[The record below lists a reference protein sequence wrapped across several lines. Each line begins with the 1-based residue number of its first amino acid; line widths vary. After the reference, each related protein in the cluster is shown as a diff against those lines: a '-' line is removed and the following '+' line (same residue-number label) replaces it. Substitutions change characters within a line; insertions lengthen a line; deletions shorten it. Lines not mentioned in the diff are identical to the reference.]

1 MSYVSFRFV
10 IYVGAVAAAYFLYP
24 VLFRS
29 RKEEQWQVLL
39 AASLVF
45 YGLCS
50 GRCLFLLLLTGASVY
65 GGTLWLQRCQEVMRR
80 ALSPADGGPLS
91 RADKK
96 QIRSAAQRKK
106 RRILAAV
113 LLLNFGILA
122 FCKYVPDLVNR
133 WLSGN
138 FISLSI
144 PIGISFYTFQATGYL
159 IDVYNGNAE
168 AERNPGKVML
178 FLSFFPQIMQGP
190 ISFWDPVAEE
200 MFAEHRVDWTRMKRG
215 AELILWGYL
224 RKMVLADRIVG
235 KIYAVTDSYQEY
247 SGTMIV
253 LAVLLYAVQLYADFA
268 GGIDISRGIAE
279 ILGIHLPDNF
289 RQPYLSVSLND
300 YWRRWHITL
309 GAWMKRYIFYPLALT
324 PLFAGIGKKC
334 KKTRFGRTAFGQ
346 HTAKVLPAALSCI
359 VVFLVVGIWHGA
371 GGRYIAFGLWNGG
384 VIFLS
389 MLLEPLF
396 PHWKRA
402 LHIPEK
408 ARWYH
413 LFRILRTFVLVL
425 AGYVFDVAQD
435 LRSAAGM
442 AVRILTRQQ
451 WNPALL
457 YREILSAYGEVSSW
471 NLAVVLLVT
480 LLMIA
485 AGCYHERH
493 DPRLGGDGIGLRA
506 CIDEGC
512 WLKEWGL
519 VLLCSAAILLLGV
532 YGPGYSAVKFVYAGF

>member
-65 GGTLWLQRCQEVMRR
+65 GGALWLQRCQEVMRK
-80 ALSPADGGPLS
+80 ALSPADGRTLS
-91 RADKK
+91 RTDKK
-96 QIRSAAQRKK
+96 QIRAAAQRKK

-133 WLSGN
+133 FLSGN
-138 FISLSI
+138 FLSLSI

-159 IDVYNGNAE
+159 IDVYNGNAK

-200 MFAEHRVDWTRMKRG
+200 MFAEHRADWTRMKHG

-371 GGRYIAFGLWNGG
+371 GGGTSPSVCGTAALFFCLCCWSRCSRTGKEHCTFRKRRGG
-384 VIFLS
+384 IIS
-389 MLLEPLF
+389 SGSSGPLF
-396 PHWKRA
+396 SFWPAMFLMLRR
-402 LHIPEK
+402 IC
-408 ARWYH
+408 ARRRGWRYGSSPGSSGIRH
-413 LFRILRTFVLVL
+413 CCIGRSCPRTVK
-425 AGYVFDVAQD
+425 
-435 LRSAAGM
+435 SAAG
-442 AVRILTRQQ
+442 IL
-451 WNPALL
+451 PL
-457 YREILSAYGEVSSW
+457 
-471 NLAVVLLVT
+471 
-480 LLMIA
+480 
-485 AGCYHERH
+485 C
-493 DPRLGGDGIGLRA
+493 
-506 CIDEGC
+506 C
-512 WLKEWGL
+512 W
-519 VLLCSAAILLLGV
+519 
-532 YGPGYSAVKFVYAGF
+532 